1 MTNTKLKFIKTG
13 FASVQGARQAATN
26 GAIVFDKQH
35 KIICVEGDVY
45 GGNIADVRWIAKDG
59 TDTGDQTSI
68 LRISY
73 ADGTHKDVD
82 FSDVASAQTTLHAF
96 QQLGS
101 IIGNKK
107 TDGTADGSTSEMNY
121 GAAGSQGAA
130 KYIAGETT
138 LRGADMKLDEEIKLV
153 NDRIGQDH
161 ASTVNYGD
169 TQYLQNVV
177 TLTGADKE
185 LDTRIKEINA
195 RIGQDPGAQGVVV
208 ENIDYGTDRYLG
220 TQGGSN
226 PSQKVTDLKAADL
239 RLSQKISELEN
250 SAATY
255 EIRKIADDGNRP
267 KDGIAAQYGLF
278 KITHTYDA
286 ATGAVS
292 ETVEEVTG
300 GTANRVNIPKDFLV
314 KEARMLT
321 VAAAT
326 DATKGEISVA
336 DIEAHGGTGTFNVG
350 DKVLEFVVNTKVDE
364 PSTDVEDNTYLY
376 INVNDL
382 FDSYTGDTA
391 NVIDYTVADFTGRTG
406 KIGINVDQTN
416 NRISATVAQGAIHA
430 NELNADVLTLD
441 AGANLEAQ
449 DATKRLAGEVK
460 VNDSSVNLA
469 QINHSNGSTNIPLQV
484 NFYWDTYNDDT
495 VPDPQPQPQP

>member
-13 FASVQGARQAATN
+13 FASVQGARQAAHD

-59 TDTGDQTSI
+59 VDGAGQTSI
-68 LRISY
+68 LHIAY
-73 ADGTHKDVD
+73 ADGTSKDVD
-82 FSDVASAQTTLHAF
+82 FSDVASAQTTLRAF
-96 QQLGS
+96 EQLGS
-101 IIGNKK
+101 LVGNKK
-107 TDGTADGSTSEMNY
+107 ADGSADGSASTMNY
-121 GAAGSQGAA
+121 GTAGDEGAA
-130 KYIAGETT
+130 TYIVGKHS
-138 LRGADMKLDEEIKLV
+138 LREADMQLDAEIKLV
-153 NDRIGQDH
+153 NDRIGQEH

-169 TQYLQNVV
+169 TQYLQGVA
-177 TLTGADKE
+177 TLTAADKE

-195 RIGQDPGAQGVVV
+195 RIGQEPGAQGVVV
-208 ENIDYGTDRYLG
+208 EDIDYGTDRYLG
-220 TQGGSN
+220 TQGGTLQN
-226 PSQKVTDLKAADL
+226 PQATDLKAADL

-255 EIRKIADDGNRP
+255 EIRKIADGQRSDAAN
-267 KDGIAAQYGLF
+267 DGIAAQYGLF
-278 KITHTYDA
+278 KITHTYNA
-286 ATGAVS
+286 ETGAVS

-321 VAAAT
+321 V
-326 DATKGEISVA
+326 VA
-336 DIEAHGGTGTFNVG
+336 DNPGAGQITAAEIAQRGGTGTFNTG

-364 PSTDVEDNTYLY
+364 PSTDTELNTYLY

-382 FDSYTGDTA
+382 FDSYTGDSA
-391 NVIDYTVADFTGRTG
+391 NVIDYAGNDFTNRTG
-406 KIGINVDQTN
+406 KIGVNVDQTN

-449 DATKRLAGEVK
+449 DETKRLAGEVK
-460 VNDSSVNLA
+460 VNDEQVNLA

-484 NFYWDTYNDDT
+484 NFYWDTYNNDT
-495 VPDPQPQPQP
+495 VPDA

>member
-1 MTNTKLKFIKTG
+1 MTNTKLSFIKTG
-13 FASVQGARQAATN
+13 FASVQGARQAAHD
-26 GAIVFDKQH
+26 GKIVFDKQH

-59 TDTGDQTSI
+59 TDTGGQTSI

-101 IIGNKK
+101 LVGNQY
-107 TDGTADGSTSEMNY
+107 TQGGIDGTSSEMNY

-130 KYIAGETT
+130 NYIAGETT

-153 NDRIGQDH
+153 NDRIGQPH
-161 ASTVNYGD
+161 ASSVDYTTD
-169 TQYLQNVV
+169 TQYLQGVV

-185 LDTRIKEINA
+185 LDARIKEINA
-195 RIGQDPGAQGVVV
+195 RIGQAPGAQGVVV
-208 ENIDYGTDRYLG
+208 EDIDYGTDRYLG
-220 TQGGSN
+220 TNGTGGTQT
-226 PSQKVTDLKAADL
+226 PVTDLKAADL

-255 EIRKIADDGNRP
+255 EIRKIADGQRSDTTQ
-267 KDGIAAQYGLF
+267 DGIAAQYGLF
-278 KITHTYDA
+278 KITHTYNA
-286 ATGAVS
+286 ETGAVS
-292 ETVEEVTG
+292 ETVEEVTS

-314 KEARMLT
+314 KEAHMLT
-321 VAAAT
+321 V
-326 DATKGEISVA
+326 VA
-336 DIEAHGGTGTFNVG
+336 DNPGAGQITAAEIAQRGGTGTFNTG

-364 PSTDVEDNTYLY
+364 PSTDTELNTYLY

-382 FDSYTGDTA
+382 FDSYTGDSA
-391 NVIDYTVADFTGRTG
+391 NVIDYSGTAFTERTG

-460 VNDSSVNLA
+460 VNDESVNLA

-484 NFYWDTYNDDT
+484 NFYWDTYDNNM
-495 VPDPQPQPQP
+495 VPDA